1 MVMVQWEACAG
12 LPPATLDDV
21 TAAIAS
27 GSKSELLGKLHVA
40 LLRLLHYDMEESHL
54 MHQVLPSTLQYRGT
68 AAAHG
73 LDAPM
78 LTGLEDQHGAW
89 QLDCRSDSGLEPWS
103 CH

>member
-1 MVMVQWEACAG
+1 MCRRKACAG

-21 TAAIAS
+21 TAAIVS

-54 MHQVLPSTLQYRGT
+54 MHQVLPSTSPLRYRGT

-73 LDAPM
+73 LDAPL
-78 LTGLEDQHGAW
+78 LTGLEDQRGAW
-89 QLDCRSDSGLEPWS
+89 QLDCRSDSRLEPWS